1 MIDRPKGL
9 FFYYRY
15 HRVKLGRKDFMADFT
30 PITTQEEFNAAI
42 GERIKREKET
52 ISQKYSDYEDLKN
65 KTTEY
70 EKQIGELNRAI
81 EDSGK
86 KYADYDTKLAD
97 LQSKVSEY
105 ESSSVKTRIAHEVGI
120 PYELAGRLS
129 GKTEDEIRKDAES
142 LSKLIG
148 TQHAAPLKST
158 ETAVEDPKKSAL
170 KNLAKNLTGGN

>member
-1 MIDRPKGL
+1 
-9 FFYYRY
+9 
-15 HRVKLGRKDFMADFT
+15 MAEFT

-86 KYADYDTKLAD
+86 KYADYDKNLAD
-97 LQSKVSEY
+97 LQAKLSEY
-105 ESSSVKTRIAHEVGI
+105 ESSSVKTRIAHEIGI

-129 GKTEDEIRKDAES
+129 GKTEDEIRRMRNLCQNLLAHNTS
-142 LSKLIG
+142 LHSSRQKLRLKIQIS
-148 TQHAAPLKST
+148 QHLKI
-158 ETAVEDPKKSAL
+158 
-170 KNLAKNLTGGN
+170 

>member
-1 MIDRPKGL
+1 
-9 FFYYRY
+9 
-15 HRVKLGRKDFMADFT
+15 MAEFT

-52 ISQKYSDYEDLKN
+52 VSQKYSDYEDLKN

-86 KYADYDTKLAD
+86 KYADYDKNLAD
-97 LQSKVSEY
+97 LQAKLSEY
-105 ESSSVKTRIAHEVGI
+105 ESSSVKTRIAHEIGI

-142 LSKLIG
+142 LS
-148 TQHAAPLKST
+148 
-158 ETAVEDPKKSAL
+158 
-170 KNLAKNLTGGN
+170 NLLS

>member
-1 MIDRPKGL
+1 
-9 FFYYRY
+9 
-15 HRVKLGRKDFMADFT
+15 MADFT

-70 EKQIGELNRAI
+70 EKQIGELNKAI

-105 ESSSVKTRIAHEVGI
+105 ESSSVKMRIAHETGI

-129 GKTEDEIRKDAES
+129 GSTEDEIRKDAES
-142 LSKLIG
+142 LSKLV
-148 TQHAAPLKST
+148 TSHRTPPLKST
-158 ETAVEDPKKSAL
+158 ESEPEDSKKIAL
-170 KNLAKNLTGGN
+170 KTLAKSLTSKGD